1 MNEGIPDFNE
11 KIERT
16 KALEEITHYKI
27 WTDRLLEELERLANG
42 IDSVNEP
49 KDLYVDNKIGF
60 GYEQY
65 SRILID
71 GFDGMVGKMSMD
83 MEESIKK
90 INPEFVIVGNLYENI
105 PYELINKIENFKKTQ
120 NKADL
125 PSKEEVTT
133 AHNKVRG
140 LVNILNKV
148 DTTK

>member
-27 WTDRLLEELERLANG
+27 WTDRLLEELERLTNS

-49 KDLYVDNKIGF
+49 KDLYVDNKIDF

-65 SRILID
+65 SHILID
-71 GFDGMVGKMSMD
+71 VFDGMVGKMSID

-90 INPEFVIVGNLYENI
+90 IDPEFITGKLYENI
-105 PYELINKIENFKKTQ
+105 PYELINKIENFKKTK

-125 PSKEEVTT
+125 PSKEEVIE
-133 AHNKVRG
+133 AHNKVKG
-140 LVNILNKV
+140 LVNILSRV